1 MKGPRWLQ
9 RLADWIGRAEDA
21 LLVLLLGAMIALA
34 GSQILLRNFWDMGLS
49 WGEPLL
55 RVSVLWV
62 GLLGAMAATRD
73 RRHIR
78 IDLLSRF
85 LPPRLAS
92 WTRGLADL
100 FAGLV
105 CLLLAWHG
113 ARFVHYEWLDGG
125 LLFGTVPAWACE
137 LIIPLAF
144 ALMGLRYLLGLGA
157 PPSEDRP

>member
-1 MKGPRWLQ
+1 MTGRNWLR
-9 RLADWIGRAEDA
+9 RLRDWTGKAEDA
-21 LLVLLLGAMIALA
+21 LLVLLLSGMIALA
-34 GSQILLRNFWDMGLS
+34 GSQILLRNVWDMGLS

-85 LPPRLAS
+85 LPPDLAAWNRRL
-92 WTRGLADL
+92 TDL

-113 ARFVHYEWLDGG
+113 ARFVHFEWLDGS

-137 LIIPLAF
+137 SIIPLAF
-144 ALMGLRYLLGLGA
+144 FLMGLRYLLGLGGVLEE
-157 PPSEDRP
+157 PH

>member
-1 MKGPRWLQ
+1 MKDWRRLQ

-34 GSQILLRNFWDMGLS
+34 SSQILLRNLWDMGLS

-85 LPPRLAS
+85 LPPRLAA
-92 WTRGLADL
+92 WNRRLTDL
-100 FAGLV
+100 FAGLI

-113 ARFVHYEWLDGG
+113 ARFVHYEWMDGS
-125 LLFGTVPAWACE
+125 LLFGAVPAWVCE
-137 LIIPLAF
+137 SIIPFAF

-157 PPSEDRP
+157 PPTGDPH